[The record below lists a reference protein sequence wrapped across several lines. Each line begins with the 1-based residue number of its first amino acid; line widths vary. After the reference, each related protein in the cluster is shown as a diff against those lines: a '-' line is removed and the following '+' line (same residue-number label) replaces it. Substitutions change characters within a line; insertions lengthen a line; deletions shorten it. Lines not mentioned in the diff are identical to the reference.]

1 MKAQDMRDSQFEP
14 LNLKDNRMR
23 VYMEYS
29 GGIYNVYCGFDM
41 WRRFDK
47 SNIPDCIKIQVS
59 LINAFDWDAIQGDD
73 KYAIDISGI
82 LYGPR
87 HHYPKE
93 CRDVGW
99 RMGGHYALI
108 LDLKDF
114 MELIGDPTLT
124 PDDVRR
130 TSKKFTDLNEERYDP

>member
-1 MKAQDMRDSQFEP
+1 MKAQDMRDSKFEP

-23 VYMEYS
+23 VYMMHDDK
-29 GGIYNVYCGFDM
+29 YNIYCGFDM
-41 WRRFDK
+41 WRRFDE
-47 SNIPDCIKIQVS
+47 SNIPDFIKVQVS
-59 LINAFDWDAIQGDD
+59 LINAFDWDAIQGDA
-73 KYAIDISGI
+73 KYSIDVSDI

-87 HHYPKE
+87 YYYPTE

-99 RMGGHYALI
+99 RMGNHFALV

-130 TSKKFTDLNEERYDP
+130 TSKKLTAKQELVS